1 MFSLHD
7 FVFKTLETMKN
18 RLDEYQVR
26 AYALSWYSKS
36 VLTDEDLAT
45 IDGWYSVEEV
55 KTDEENTENSNS
67 DFEEDVTTDT
77 EKENYDERISMY
89 NLWCCG

>member
-1 MFSLHD
+1 MFNLHD
-7 FVFKTLETMKN
+7 FVIKTLSTMKN

-45 IDGWYSVEEV
+45 IDGWYSAEE
-55 KTDEENTENSNS
+55 DEETEEDTENSNS
-67 DFEEDVTTDT
+67 DFAEDVTLDT
-77 EKENYDERISMY
+77 EKEN
-89 NLWCCG
+89 

>member
-36 VLTDEDLAT
+36 VLTDDDMLT
-45 IDGWYSVEEV
+45 IDSWYTVVETE
-55 KTDEENTENSNS
+55 TTNEDTENSNG
-67 DFEEDVTTDT
+67 DFAEDVTTGT
-77 EKENYDERISMY
+77 ESEEV
-89 NLWCCG
+89 

>member
-1 MFSLHD
+1 MFSLHN

-36 VLTDEDLAT
+36 VLTDDDMLT
-45 IDGWYSVEEV
+45 IDSWYTVIETE
-55 KTDEENTENSNS
+55 TTNEDTENSNG
-67 DFEEDVTTDT
+67 DFAEDVTTGT
-77 EKENYDERISMY
+77 ESEEK
-89 NLWCCG
+89 

>member
-1 MFSLHD
+1 MFNLHD
-7 FVFKTLETMKN
+7 FVIKTLSTMRN

-45 IDGWYSVEEV
+45 IDGWYSTEE
-55 KTDEENTENSNS
+55 TETTNEDTENSNS
-67 DFEEDVTTDT
+67 DFAEDVTLDT
-77 EKENYDERISMY
+77 EKEN
-89 NLWCCG
+89 